1 MQKSRFAYVLEG
13 KIAFFAYVLEE
24 NYTIFAY
31 VLEEWTIFVAEF
43 Q

>member
-1 MQKSRFAYVLEG
+1 MQKSCFAYVLEG